1 MNPAMILNLTELSS
15 EPIHSQ
21 ISRQVRA
28 KILSGSVLD
37 GGLLP
42 APRVFARQQR
52 VSAISVQRAWQDLAA
67 EGWLKPQAD
76 GGYAVAP
83 VSDERRRD
91 LAQQKMLET
100 LREQEFSLKELEL
113 ARDIQM
119 RLLPPPRIEGRSWT
133 LEARNEPAR
142 FVAGDFYDVLRH
154 AENAATGRAKV
165 VDVIIADVAGKGIGP
180 SLIMASVKAVL
191 PFLAADR
198 SVAETLCELNRRLR
212 QELGRREFVAL
223 AMARFEPETGRV
235 EIANAGLPN
244 PYHLSYGGPGSTA
257 EGRVASVQEVEVPG
271 ERLPLGLRPD
281 VDYQTCEL
289 YLGPGE
295 RLLLLS
301 DGLPEADLPTGGPY
315 GYQRFE
321 ALLADSLSSG
331 HSDEPTAEVAT
342 WLDSVLDE
350 LREQTAPM
358 QRDDWTAVVL
368 ERSHGA

>member
-1 MNPAMILNLTELSS
+1 MTHAMILNLTELSS

-21 ISRQVRA
+21 ISRQMRA
-28 KILSGSVLD
+28 KILSGTVPD

-52 VSAISVQRAWQDLAA
+52 VSAISVQRAWEDLAA
-67 EGWLKPQAD
+67 EGWLKPTAS
-76 GGYAVAP
+76 GAFAVAP
-83 VSDERRRD
+83 VSEERRRD

-119 RLLPPPRIEGRSWT
+119 RLLPPPSLSGRSWR

-154 AENAATGRAKV
+154 AEDPAKGRPEV
-165 VDVIIADVAGKGIGP
+165 VDVVIADVAGKGIGP

-198 SVAETLCELNRRLR
+198 SVTETFCELNGRLR
-212 QELGRREFVAL
+212 QELGRREFVAM
-223 AMARFEPETGRV
+223 AMARFEPGSGRL

-244 PYHLSYGGPGSTA
+244 PYRLGTGRGGGPTA
-257 EGRVASVQEVEVPG
+257 GEITVEEILVEEIEVPG
-271 ERLPLGLRPD
+271 ERLPLGLRAD
-281 VDYQTCEL
+281 VEYESREL
-289 YLGPGE
+289 RLEPGE

-301 DGLPEADLPTGGPY
+301 DGLPEADLPAGGPY
-315 GYQRFE
+315 GYERFA
-321 ALLADSLSSG
+321 ALLAASL
-331 HSDEPTAEVAT
+331 ETNPVAEVAP
-342 WLDSVLDE
+342 WLDGMLDE
-350 LREQTAPM
+350 LRRQTAAQ

-368 ERSHGA
+368 ERGVDG